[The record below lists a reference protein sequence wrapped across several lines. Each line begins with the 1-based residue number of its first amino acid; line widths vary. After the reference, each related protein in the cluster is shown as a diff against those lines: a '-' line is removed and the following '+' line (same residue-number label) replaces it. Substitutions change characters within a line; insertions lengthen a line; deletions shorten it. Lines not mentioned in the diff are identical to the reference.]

1 MFKTREEIPP
11 IFFNVINSPVL
22 ILFLSYNFLA
32 FFCVVYVTYHCV
44 IYRSLSTLKN
54 SCITIVNYSL
64 TVKKTNCE
72 SQVMITINSY

>member
-32 FFCVVYVTYHCV
+32 FFCVVYVTYHGV
-44 IYRSLSTLKN
+44 IYRSLSTLKKLMHDN
-54 SCITIVNYSL
+54 RQL
-64 TVKKTNCE
+64 FADCE
-72 SQVMITINSY
+72 ED